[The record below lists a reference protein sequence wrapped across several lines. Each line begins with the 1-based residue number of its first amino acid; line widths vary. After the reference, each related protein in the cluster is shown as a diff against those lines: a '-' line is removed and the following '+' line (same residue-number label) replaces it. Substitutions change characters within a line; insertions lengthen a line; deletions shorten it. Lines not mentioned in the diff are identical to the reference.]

1 MPAVVAGAVPELIAP
16 ADDVAAFLPEV
27 TARLEL
33 LRAAYLSAAG
43 KGQWRSNSGMFFMDL
58 YEIQLLDSFPD
69 GTDATLTTPVGQC
82 GALYK
87 LQPPQ

>member
-1 MPAVVAGAVPELIAP
+1 MKAPEVVMPAVAAGAVPELIAP

-43 KGQWRSNSGMFFMDL
+43 LTVTHFPTAPTPRSPRPSG
-58 YEIQLLDSFPD
+58 SAAPS
-69 GTDATLTTPVGQC
+69 TSSS
-82 GALYK
+82 
-87 LQPPQ
+87 PPL